1 MKALRSL
8 SVCVILLLIICSSYA
23 GTNFAMNIA
32 NGEVV
37 YKRTF
42 KVQADFTDED
52 AFALLQNW
60 FNSDASKFTC
70 QNTEGPKSSCKNKIE
85 IESAFNNPQPLQSL
99 DPSSGR
105 MSGRGLLKYYGNAAS
120 TIGVLYMEYYLQIE
134 VNGHQVTATISKMKY
149 HHYNQRT
156 YTAKPI
162 YAWQGG
168 KPLDSA
174 DKLANLLAS
183 DQSETRDII
192 EVGNFLN
199 ETAEKLFNDLG
210 LFLQTKRVLSENN

>member
-1 MKALRSL
+1 MKALRPL
-8 SVCVILLLIICSSYA
+8 WVCILLGLLISSSYA
-23 GTNFAMNIA
+23 GSSFAINVA
-32 NGEVV
+32 SGEVV

-42 KVQADFTDED
+42 KVHTDFTDED
-52 AFALLQNW
+52 AFTLVQNW

-70 QNTEGPKSSCKNKIE
+70 QNTEGPNTSCKNKTE
-85 IESAFNNPQPLQSL
+85 VEEAFNNPQPLQSL

-120 TIGVLYMEYYLQIE
+120 TIGVLYMEYYLLIE
-134 VNGHQVTATISKMKY
+134 INGHQVTATISRMKY
-149 HHYNQRT
+149 HHYNQHT
-156 YTAKPI
+156 YAAKPI
-162 YAWQGG
+162 YSWQGG

-192 EVGNFLN
+192 DVGNFVN
-199 ETAEKLFNDLG
+199 ENAEKLFNDLE
-210 LFLQTKRVLSENN
+210 LFLQNKRVLSENN